1 MLLLLSLLL
10 PLSIPVII
18 TACAYNIFI
27 RKKTIQ
33 NHYTPFDYIA
43 GQTSKEFYEEKKE
56 EEARDDDES
65 GEGK

>member
-1 MLLLLSLLL
+1 M
-10 PLSIPVII
+10 
-18 TACAYNIFI
+18 FI

-43 GQTSKEFYEEKKE
+43 GQTSKEFHEEKKE
-56 EEARDDDES
+56 QEVRDDDES